1 MKKTMIAVMSLGL
14 LMTACKKDETKET
27 ACEGEFCSTSVAYV
41 SNEGAWPNNGSVSKV
56 DLSNGVITEFLY
68 EDANQGVSPGAGI
81 QSVAHNSSN
90 GYVVSTGSGGGNLHI
105 VDLTTFTNKASLSFS
120 YPRYID
126 FNGNSAYLTNG
137 SGAGTVYKISTTSN
151 SVSDSV
157 SVGNGPENLLITD
170 DEIIVANSG
179 GWGLDS
185 TISFINLGTFKVDT
199 TINVGHK
206 PNDLVEDK
214 NGNIWVS
221 CSGLSQ
227 WDANGPT
234 APMLYEINSTTK
246 SVVNSYT
253 VGNQSESISRI
264 AINNAKD
271 VIYYYGASGGVFAFN
286 IDGSSLNSSAIINGD
301 FYGIEVDPST
311 DNILTFDA
319 NEFTADGEMSVY
331 SSNGNLIKSY
341 AVGIGANGAFV
352 K

>member
-14 LMTACKKDETKET
+14 LMTACKKDEEQSNL
-27 ACEGEFCSTSVAYV
+27 CEVGPLSTSFAYV
-41 SNEGAWPNNGSVSKV
+41 SNEGPFPNSGSVSKV

-68 EDANQGVSPGAGI
+68 EDANQGVSAGAVI

-90 GYVVSTGSGGGNLHI
+90 AYVVSTGSGGGNLHV
-105 VDLTTFTNKASLSFS
+105 VDSNFKNKVSLPFS

-126 FNGNSAYLTNG
+126 FKGNSAYLTNG

-151 SVSDSV
+151 TVSDSV

-179 GWGLDS
+179 GWSLDS

-199 TINVGHK
+199 TINVGYK

-227 WDANGPT
+227 WDTNGPT
-234 APMLYEINSTTK
+234 APMLYEINPTTK
-246 SVVNSYT
+246 LVVNSYT
-253 VGNQSESISRI
+253 VGKVDESISRI

-319 NEFTADGEMSVY
+319 KGLSADGEMSVY
-331 SSNGNLIKSY
+331 SSSGCHIKSY

>member
-1 MKKTMIAVMSLGL
+1 MIAVMSLGL

-27 ACEGEFCSTSVAYV
+27 ACEGEFCSTSVAYI

-68 EDANQGVSPGAGI
+68 EDANQSVSPGAGI

-105 VDLTTFTNKASLSFS
+105 VDLATFKNKASLSFS
-120 YPRYID
+120 YPRYIE

-151 SVSDSV
+151 TVSDSV

-179 GWGLDS
+179 GWSLDS

-199 TINVGHK
+199 IINVGFK

-221 CSGLSQ
+221 CSGLSS
-227 WDANGPT
+227 WDVNGPT
-234 APMLYEINSTTK
+234 APMLYEINPTTK

-253 VGNQSESISRI
+253 VGDSDESISRI
-264 AINNAKD
+264 AINNVKD
-271 VIYYYGASGGVFAFN
+271 VIYYYGASGGIFSFN
-286 IDGSSLNSSAIINGD
+286 IDGSSLNNSAIINGD
-301 FYGIEVDPST
+301 FYGVEVDPST
-311 DNILTFDA
+311 DNILAFDA
-319 NEFTADGEMSVY
+319 KGFTADGEMSVY
-331 SSNGNLIKSY
+331 SSEGNLITSY
-341 AVGIGANGAFV
+341 SVGVGANGAFV

>member
-1 MKKTMIAVMSLGL
+1 
-14 LMTACKKDETKET
+14 MTACKKEVEQSDL
-27 ACEGEFCSTSVAYV
+27 CEVGPVSTSVAYV
-41 SNEGAWPNNGSVSKV
+41 SNEGAWPSSGSVSRV
-56 DLSNGVITEFLY
+56 DLSNVGVTEFLY
-68 EDANQGVSPGAGI
+68 KDANQDVSPGGGI
-81 QSVAHNSSN
+81 QSVAQNSSN
-90 GYVVSTGSGGGNLHI
+90 GYVISTGDGGGNLHI
-105 VDLTTFTNKASLSFS
+105 VDSNYTNKASLSFS
-120 YPRYID
+120 YPRYIG

-137 SGAGTVYKISTTSN
+137 KYAGTVYKISTTSN
-151 SVSDSV
+151 TVSDSV

-185 TISFINLGTFKVDT
+185 SISFINLGTFKVDT
-199 TINVGHK
+199 TISVGHK

-253 VGNQSESISRI
+253 VGKIDESISRI
-264 AINNAKD
+264 AINNSKD

-311 DNILTFDA
+311 DNILTFGKT
-319 NEFTADGEMSVY
+319 EFTADSEMSVY
-331 SSNGNLIKSY
+331 SSSGCHIKSY
-341 AVGIGANGAFV
+341 SVGIGANGAFI

>member
-1 MKKTMIAVMSLGL
+1 MIAVMSLGL

-27 ACEGEFCSTSVAYV
+27 ACEGEFCSTSVAYI

-68 EDANQGVSPGAGI
+68 EDANQSVSPGAGI

-105 VDLTTFTNKASLSFS
+105 VDLATFKNKASLSFS
-120 YPRYID
+120 YPRYIE

-151 SVSDSV
+151 TVSDSV

-179 GWGLDS
+179 GWSLDS

-199 TINVGHK
+199 IINVGFK

-221 CSGLSQ
+221 CSGLAS
-227 WDANGPT
+227 WDASGPT

-246 SVVNSYT
+246 SVVNSYI
-253 VGNQSESISRI
+253 VGEADESISRI

-286 IDGSSLNSSAIINGD
+286 IDGSSLNSLAIINGD

-319 NEFTADGEMSVY
+319 KGFTADGEMSVH
-331 SSNGNLIKSY
+331 SSSGCHIKSY